1 MIVIGVT
8 GKIGSGKST
17 ISNFFSQLGAKI
29 IDADKISHRC
39 LGDKRE
45 IIKKEFQRYGVNL
58 TDEGKKLRKQLS
70 QIVFDSK
77 EMLKNLCQIIHPCI
91 IENVKNK
98 LAKIENL
105 DSNSV
110 VIIDSPLLFE
120 MGVDEL
126 VDYIVFV
133 IVPLEQRI
141 ERLTE
146 SQDLSKDEIIK
157 RSRNQISLDDKKEEV
172 DFTIDNAEE
181 KDYAKKQ
188 VKKIWEELVHSS

>member
-58 TDEGKKLRKQLS
+58 IDEGKKLRKQLS